1 MNNTINSFV
10 LIGILFIFVFW
21 SIFVNLVSSQNKMSS
36 IGSVQVLDKHCWEL
50 VYINST
56 GTVQVWHKHFGGGV
70 DFWVHYVYSMWHLVG
85 IFFIFC
91 PWSIYYLFVH
101 IVVPPYIIGLTLL
114 AKGGTGTMSLRK
126 KSKAST
132 SFPLNLKT
140 SCFTSDQIIST
151 QKGYASAQLLS
162 KPQPIFNSTIIQPKL
177 CLTSKWICIPHHH
190 HPVNP
195 QQQKVQLGN
204 ISAVTKP
211 NWIKL

>member
-126 KSKAST
+126 KKQSFNIFPSQFKNFLLHIRSNYQHPKRLRFCST
-132 SFPLNLKT
+132 VVKTPTHLVFDIKMNLHT
-140 SCFTSDQIIST
+140 TPPPPSHPTTAETPIT
-151 QKGYASAQLLS
+151 QYLSGY
-162 KPQPIFNSTIIQPKL
+162 
-177 CLTSKWICIPHHH
+177 
-190 HPVNP
+190 
-195 QQQKVQLGN
+195 
-204 ISAVTKP
+204 
-211 NWIKL
+211 